1 MATLEQLSAALIK
14 ADAAG
19 NTADAKAF
27 ADAIR
32 QMQAAPSGAGI
43 PGPRMAAPEESSFYQ
58 KARELVSPTVEA
70 LGAVG
75 GGAWGSVGGPLG
87 TLAGAGLGYAGAKE
101 LLKFADTMA
110 GQGGPKETLPQAAAR
125 QAQTAL
131 EGATMEAGGRVIAR
145 VIAPLIGK
153 AAGAIADMRQI
164 PAQKAATIA
173 RNALGPDM
181 PEVLNA
187 LKAAQGQNVT
197 AGQATANINSP
208 TWQALVDR
216 ALQRDPR
223 FLEALKTSQGD
234 VSVNALAKLAGG
246 TTATE
251 MRAGAEA
258 NKLNVTKVLE
268 PVKESALKRANLGQ
282 TTAQYASDA
291 ERLAA
296 EAAQKVQDV
305 RRFEGVIE
313 KGRGPALARTA
324 LIEKGQPVGA
334 TKYTY
339 LGGDLPALAKKASA
353 DAAQGSLQLGD
364 AARFAQSASDALA
377 QNGIK
382 PLETAPLLQSLQ
394 GRVTKEYAG
403 NDVMK
408 AAVSNVSRDI
418 AEWTNNGGVIDAF
431 ALDAIRKNSVN
442 AAVRD
447 LLKGQDPSIQK
458 KAAAEVMGNIRP
470 LLINAI
476 EDAGGKGY
484 AQYLGDYSKAMQ
496 KIAEKKLSGE
506 ALKMYKTNPDSF
518 VKLVQGESPDVVEK
532 ILGPGKYDIAKELSD
547 NTVASLQE
555 QAAKVIRDTK
565 VAEQSAAGQ
574 TALKEVLLDQISKF
588 RTPSYLSAVA
598 ATTNKALSILENKIG
613 KNTMAALTE
622 AMKTP
627 GGAVKMLETL
637 PATERNRVINLLS
650 NPQQWKPGA
659 AAAVTNALMPESENQ
674 NALVK

>member
-1 MATLEQLSAALIK
+1 MDVRLPDGTIIKGVPDGMSK
-14 ADAAG
+14 ADL
-19 NTADAKAF
+19 TAKLQANGYDMSKLEP
-27 ADAIR
+27 
-32 QMQAAPSGAGI
+32 AAPASTAM
-43 PGPRMAAPEESSFYQ
+43 PGPREPSLYQ
-58 KARELVSPTVEA
+58 RAREMVSPTVEA

-75 GGAWGSVGGPLG
+75 GGALGSMGGPLG
-87 TLAGAGLGYAGAKE
+87 AVAGAGLGYAGAKE

-110 GQGGPKETLPQAAAR
+110 GQGGPKETMGQAATR

-131 EGATMEAGGRVIAR
+131 EGATMETGGR

-153 AAGAIADMRQI
+153 AAGAIADLRQI

-173 RNALGPDM
+173 RNALGPDL

-187 LKAAQGQNVT
+187 LKSAQGQNVT
-197 AGQATANINSP
+197 AGQAAANINSP
-208 TWQALVDR
+208 TFQALLDR
-216 ALQRDPR
+216 AAQRDPR
-223 FLEALKTSQGD
+223 FLEALKASQGD
-234 VSVNALAKLAGG
+234 VSLNALAKLAGG

-251 MRAGAEA
+251 IRAGTEA

-268 PVKESALKRANLGQ
+268 PMKESALKRANLGQ
-282 TTAQYASDA
+282 ITAQYATDA

-305 RRFEGVIE
+305 RRFEAAKPRAEAI
-313 KGRGPALARTA
+313 ARSA

-334 TKYTY
+334 AKYTY
-339 LGGDLPALAKKASA
+339 VGGDLPILAEKTSA
-353 DAAQGSLQLGD
+353 DAAKGSLQLGD
-364 AARFAQSASDALA
+364 AARFAQGAADALA

-447 LLKGQDPSIQK
+447 LLAGQDPSIQK
-458 KAAAEVMGNIRP
+458 KAAAEVMSNIRP
-470 LLINAI
+470 LLVSAV

-484 AQYLGDYSKAMQ
+484 AQYLGNYSKAMQ
-496 KIAEKKLSGE
+496 SIAEKKLGGE

-518 VKLVQGESPDVVEK
+518 VKLVQGETPDVVEK

-565 VAEQSAAGQ
+565 VASQTAAGQ
-574 TALKEVLLDQISKF
+574 DALKELLLQQISKL
-588 RTPSYLSAVA
+588 RVPSYLSAVA
-598 ATTNKALSILENKIG
+598 ATTNKALSILENRIG
-613 KNTMAALTE
+613 TRTMDVLTK
-622 AMKTP
+622 ASQTP
-627 GGAVKMLETL
+627 GGAVKLLETL
-637 PATERNRVINLLS
+637 PATERNRVINILS

-659 AAAVTNALMPESENQ
+659 SAAVTNALMPESENQ

>member
-19 NTADAKAF
+19 NTADAKTF

-75 GGAWGSVGGPLG
+75 GGALGSVGGPLG

-131 EGATMEAGGRVIAR
+131 EGATMEAGGRVIA
-145 VIAPLIGK
+145 PLIGK

-197 AGQATANINSP
+197 AGQAAANINSP
-208 TWQALVDR
+208 TWQALIDR

-339 LGGDLPALAKKASA
+339 LGGDLPALAEKASA

-364 AARFAQSASDALA
+364 AARFAQSAADALA

-588 RTPSYLSAVA
+588 RIPSYLSAVA

-674 NALVK
+674 NALAR

>member
-1 MATLEQLSAALIK
+1 MATLEQLSAALVK

-19 NTADAKAF
+19 NVEDAKAF

-32 QMQAAPSGAGI
+32 QMQAVPSSAGI
-43 PGPRMAAPEESSFYQ
+43 PGPRVAEPSFYQ
-58 KARELVSPTVEA
+58 RAREMVTPTVEA

-75 GGAWGSVGGPLG
+75 GGALGSMGGPLG
-87 TLAGAGLGYAGAKE
+87 TVAGAGLGYAGAKE

-110 GQGGPKETLPQAAAR
+110 GQGGPKETLPQAATR

-131 EGATMEAGGRVIAR
+131 EGATMEAGGR

-181 PEVLNA
+181 PEVMNA

-234 VSVNALAKLAGG
+234 VSVNALSKLAGG
-246 TTATE
+246 ATATE
-251 MRAGAEA
+251 MRAGTEA
-258 NKLNVTKVLE
+258 NKLNITKVLE

-282 TTAQYASDA
+282 ATAQYATDA

-305 RRFEGVIE
+305 RRFEAAKPRAEAI
-313 KGRGPALARTA
+313 ARAA

-334 TKYTY
+334 AKYTY
-339 LGGDLPALAKKASA
+339 VGGDLPKLAEQASA
-353 DAAQGSLQLGD
+353 EAAAGSLKTG
-364 AARFAQSASDALA
+364 AESRFAQLASDAL
-377 QNGIK
+377 QSSGIK
-382 PLETAPLLQSLQ
+382 PLETQSL
-394 GRVTKEYAG
+394 VSSLSSITKDPKLAG
-403 NDVMK
+403 NDIVDG
-408 AAVSNVSRDI
+408 AVKNVIKDI
-418 AEWTNNGGVIDAF
+418 NQWTKNGIIDAD
-431 ALDAIRKNSVN
+431 ALDAVRKNSVN
-442 AAVRD
+442 AAIEQLRPGVD
-447 LLKGQDPSIQK
+447 ASTQK
-458 KAAAEVMGNIRP
+458 NLAASVLTKIRP
-470 LLINAI
+470 AIVDAI
-476 EDAGGKGY
+476 ENAGGTGY
-484 AQYLGDYSKAMQ
+484 REYLGNYSKAMQ
-496 KIAEKKLSGE
+496 GIAEKKLGGE
-506 ALKMYKTNPDSF
+506 ALKIYKTNPDSF
-518 VKLVQGESPDVVEK
+518 VKLVQNESPDVVEK

-547 NTVASLQE
+547 NTVATLQE

-588 RTPSYLSAVA
+588 RIPSYLSAVA

-613 KNTMAALTE
+613 RNTMSALTE

-627 GGAVKMLETL
+627 GGAVKVLETL
-637 PATERNRVINLLS
+637 RGTERNRVIKLLS
-650 NPQQWKPGA
+650 NPAQWKPGA
-659 AAAVTNALMPESENQ
+659 ATAVTNALAPKSENQ
-674 NALVK
+674 NALAQ

>member
-1 MATLEQLSAALIK
+1 MDVRFPDGTVIKGVPDGMSK
-14 ADAAG
+14 ADLTAKLAANG
-19 NTADAKAF
+19 YDVSKLN
-27 ADAIR
+27 
-32 QMQAAPSGAGI
+32 AAPAPIAAAPAAPAITSI
-43 PGPRMAAPEESSFYQ
+43 PGPRVAEPSFYQ
-58 KARELVSPTVEA
+58 TARKLFSPTVEA

-75 GGAWGSVGGPLG
+75 GGALGSMGGPLG
-87 TLAGAGLGYAGAKE
+87 TVAGAGLGYAGAKE

-110 GQGGPKETLPQAAAR
+110 GQGGPKETMGQAATR

-131 EGATMEAGGRVIAR
+131 EGATMEAGGR

-187 LKAAQGQNVT
+187 LKTAQGQNVT

-234 VSVNALAKLAGG
+234 VSVNALSKLAGG

-251 MRAGAEA
+251 TRATSELAKSNL
-258 NKLNVTKVLE
+258 NKVTGPIRE
-268 PVKESALKRANLGQ
+268 TALKRANLGQ
-282 TTAQYASDA
+282 YVAD
-291 ERLAA
+291 E
-296 EAAQKVQDV
+296 
-305 RRFEGVIE
+305 
-313 KGRGPALARTA
+313 
-324 LIEKGQPVGA
+324 
-334 TKYTY
+334 
-339 LGGDLPALAKKASA
+339 ASA
-353 DAAQGSLQLGD
+353 RAANDLAVLTGSGTKID
-364 AARFAQSASDALA
+364 PAQFIAQATGAEKALRSV
-377 QNGIK
+377 GIK
-382 PLETAPLLQSLQ
+382 PLESASLIRSISSTADNPAF
-394 GRVTKEYAG
+394 AG
-403 NDVMK
+403 NDLISG
-408 AAVSNVSRDI
+408 AVKNVADDI
-418 AEWTNNGGVIDAF
+418 AKWTGQGGVIDAN
-431 ALDAIRKNSVN
+431 ALEAIRKNSVN
-442 AAVRD
+442 ATIAQ
-447 LLKGQDPSIQK
+447 L
-458 KAAAEVMGNIRP
+458 RP
-470 LLINAI
+470 GADATAQRNLASSVLSKIKPVIDDAI
-476 EDAGGKGY
+476 ETAGGVGWRDYLATHTKG
-484 AQYLGDYSKAMQ
+484 MQ
-496 KIAEKKLSGE
+496 TIAEKKLGGE
-506 ALKMYKTNPDSF
+506 ALRMYKANPDSF

-547 NTVASLQE
+547 NTVATLQE

-588 RTPSYLSAVA
+588 RIPSYLSAVA

-613 KNTMAALTE
+613 KSTMGALTE

-627 GGAVKMLETL
+627 GGAVKVLETL

-659 AAAVTNALMPESENQ
+659 AAAVTNALSPNSENQ
-674 NALVK
+674 NALAQ

>member
-43 PGPRMAAPEESSFYQ
+43 PGPRTAAPEEPSFYQ

-75 GGAWGSVGGPLG
+75 GGALGSMGGPLG
-87 TLAGAGLGYAGAKE
+87 AVAGAGLGYAGAKE

-110 GQGGPKETLPQAAAR
+110 GQGGPKETMGQAAIR

-131 EGATMEAGGRVIAR
+131 EGATMEAGGRVIA
-145 VIAPLIGK
+145 PLIGK
-153 AAGAIADMRQI
+153 AVGAIADLRQI

-187 LKAAQGQNVT
+187 LKSAQGQNVT
-197 AGQATANINSP
+197 AGQAAANINSP
-208 TWQALVDR
+208 TFQALLDR
-216 ALQRDPR
+216 AAQRDPR
-223 FLEALKTSQGD
+223 FLEALKASQGD
-234 VSVNALAKLAGG
+234 VSLNALAKLAGG

-251 MRAGAEA
+251 IRAGTEA

-268 PVKESALKRANLGQ
+268 PMKESALKRANLGQ
-282 TTAQYASDA
+282 TAAQYANDA
-291 ERLAA
+291 KRLAA

-305 RRFEGVIE
+305 RRFEAAKPRAEAI
-313 KGRGPALARTA
+313 ARSA
-324 LIEKGQPVGA
+324 LIEKGLPVNA

-339 LGGDLPALAKKASA
+339 LGGDLPALAEKASA

-364 AARFAQSASDALA
+364 AARFAQNAADALA

-447 LLKGQDPSIQK
+447 LLAGQDPSIQK
-458 KAAAEVMGNIRP
+458 KAAAEVMSNIRP
-470 LLINAI
+470 LLVSAV

-484 AQYLGDYSKAMQ
+484 AQYLGNYSKAMQ
-496 KIAEKKLSGE
+496 GIAEKKLGGE
-506 ALKMYKTNPDSF
+506 ALKMYKANPDSF
-518 VKLVQGESPDVVEK
+518 VKLVQGETPDVVEK

-565 VAEQSAAGQ
+565 VASQTAAGQ
-574 TALKEVLLDQISKF
+574 DALKELLLQQISKL
-588 RTPSYLSAVA
+588 RVPSYLSAVA
-598 ATTNKALSILENKIG
+598 ATTNKALSILENRIG
-613 KNTMAALTE
+613 TRTMDALTK
-622 AMKTP
+622 ASQTP
-627 GGAVKMLETL
+627 GGAVKLLETL
-637 PATERNRVINLLS
+637 PATERNRVINILS

-659 AAAVTNALMPESENQ
+659 SAAVTNALMPESENQ
-674 NALVK
+674 NALMK